1 MMESN
6 NFDQK
11 TIDDFGDE
19 WNLFQQ
25 NKLSGKELFNI
36 YKNYFSIF
44 PWNQINKSSIGA
56 DIGCGTGRWA
66 YYVAPEIKTLY
77 CVDPSSKALN
87 IAKSNLNSNDN
98 CVFLKEHVGNLSL
111 QNDSLDFAYSLGVL
125 HHIPDT
131 FKALKECVKKLK
143 KGAPFLVYLYYNF
156 ENKSFFL
163 KFIWK
168 LSNILRKIISSIPFK
183 IKKLIT
189 DFLALII
196 YLPLARLSLLFSK
209 LNINPSFIPLS
220 FYKDK
225 SFYTMRTDSLDRFG
239 TKIEQR
245 FSKNEIH
252 EMMTASNL
260 TRIIFLEREPFWV
273 AVGFKK

>member
-1 MMESN
+1 MESN

-25 NKLSGKELFNI
+25 NKLSGKELINI

-66 YYVAPEIKTLY
+66 YYVAPKIKTLY
-77 CVDPSSKALN
+77 CVDPSSKALD

-156 ENKSFFL
+156 ENKSFFF

-168 LSNILRKIISSIPFK
+168 LSNILRKIISSIPFE

-209 LNINPSFIPLS
+209 LNINTSFIPLS

>member
-25 NKLSGKELFNI
+25 NKLSGKELINI

-66 YYVAPEIKTLY
+66 YYVAPKIKTLY
-77 CVDPSSKALN
+77 CVDPSSKALD

-156 ENKSFFL
+156 ENKSFFF

-168 LSNILRKIISSIPFK
+168 LSNILRKIISSIPFE

-209 LNINPSFIPLS
+209 LNINTSFIPLS

>member
-1 MMESN
+1 MESN

-66 YYVAPEIKTLY
+66 YYVAPKIKTLY

-168 LSNILRKIISSIPFK
+168 LSNILIKIISSIPFK

>member
-1 MMESN
+1 M
-6 NFDQK
+6 
-11 TIDDFGDE
+11 
-19 WNLFQQ
+19 
-25 NKLSGKELFNI
+25 
-36 YKNYFSIF
+36 
-44 PWNQINKSSIGA
+44 
-56 DIGCGTGRWA
+56 
-66 YYVAPEIKTLY
+66 
-77 CVDPSSKALN
+77 
-87 IAKSNLNSNDN
+87 
-98 CVFLKEHVGNLSL
+98 
-111 QNDSLDFAYSLGVL
+111 
-125 HHIPDT
+125 
-131 FKALKECVKKLK
+131 
-143 KGAPFLVYLYYNF
+143 
-156 ENKSFFL
+156 
-163 KFIWK
+163 
-168 LSNILRKIISSIPFK
+168 RKIISSIPFK

>member
-1 MMESN
+1 MESN

-66 YYVAPEIKTLY
+66 YYVAPKIKTLY

>member
-1 MMESN
+1 MESN

-66 YYVAPEIKTLY
+66 YYVAPKIKTLY

-168 LSNILRKIISSIPFK
+168 LSNILRKIISNIPFK

-189 DFLALII
+189 DFFALII

-209 LNINPSFIPLS
+209 LNINSTFMPLS

-245 FSKNEIH
+245 FSKSKIY
-252 EMMTASNL
+252 EMMTSSNL
-260 TRIIFLEREPFWV
+260 TGILFLEKEPFWV

>member
-77 CVDPSSKALN
+77 CVDPSSKALD

>member
-66 YYVAPEIKTLY
+66 YYVAPKIKTLY

>member
-1 MMESN
+1 MESN

-36 YKNYFSIF
+36 YNNYFSIF

-66 YYVAPEIKTLY
+66 YYVAPKIKTLY